1 MWRWI
6 RHWRDW
12 LMNEIV
18 TPRRLAA
25 QPQALYFRSEKG
37 GLTLENQPVPWSAE
51 AVVVEALL
59 RLPPA
64 ARRRSDFTL
73 RVPGFEPIPADVLRA
88 DEAGHRHR
96 LFFRLPVPKATGT
109 AELVWRHHVLGKLE
123 IPVVTPEQFLSELR
137 LTLASAFVSVGGRS
151 VAAQTFVTTQ
161 QQGLS
166 AAAVIQSPTGL
177 APLLDLG
184 LSATFRTAR
193 GTKTVV
199 TPVPLTASQL
209 EGKEALV
216 TALPPRLPRKAGEW
230 TVTWTCPGRELAT
243 TKLRAVTPRAFRSS
257 LRVSDTRFGIVTT
270 DGQFR
275 VVRQMPA
282 EGVAKAGPCFFVAS
296 REPGMAGRA
305 EFEIGVQVPG
315 VDRSPTVLEQT
326 VLITDG
332 PTPVAPGLIPMA
344 ELKHASAFE
353 LRIKGRVLGVL
364 PLSPVPT
371 ATFTAEGGYKPP
383 PEFTWSAAAE
393 DELSERL
400 ARLMGAPPPDAG

>member
-12 LMNEIV
+12 AMSEIV
-18 TPRRLAA
+18 TPRRLAG
-25 QPQALYFRSEKG
+25 QPQSVYFRSEKG
-37 GLTLENQPVPWSAE
+37 GLTLDNQPVPWSAE

-64 ARRRSDFTL
+64 ARRRADFAL
-73 RVPGFEPIPADVLRA
+73 RVPGFDPIPAEILKA
-88 DEAGHRHR
+88 DEAGQRHR
-96 LFFRLPVPKATGT
+96 LYFRFPVPKATGT
-109 AELVWRHHVLGKLE
+109 AELMWKTHVLGSVV

-137 LTLASAFVSVGGRS
+137 MDLATAFVSVLGRS

-161 QQGLS
+161 QQGLTAS
-166 AAAVIQSPTGL
+166 AVVRSPTGL
-177 APLLDLG
+177 VPLLDLG

-209 EGKEALV
+209 AGKEALV

-243 TKLRAVTPRAFRSS
+243 TRLRAITPRAFRDS
-257 LRVSDTRFGIVTT
+257 LRVVDTRFGIVTSV
-270 DGQFR
+270 GEFR

-282 EGVAKAGPCFFVAS
+282 ENVAKAGPVFFVAS
-296 REPGMAGRA
+296 REPGIGGLA

-315 VDRSPTVLEQT
+315 VDRSPSVLEQT
-326 VLITDG
+326 VLVTDG
-332 PTPVAPGLIPMA
+332 PTPVAPGLIPMT

-353 LRIKGRVLGVL
+353 LRVKGRVLGVL

-393 DELSERL
+393 DELSDRL
-400 ARLMGAPPPDAG
+400 ARLMGAPPPEN

>member
-12 LMNEIV
+12 AMSEIV
-18 TPRRLAA
+18 TPRRLAG

-37 GLTLENQPVPWSAE
+37 GLTLDGQPVPWSAE

-64 ARRRSDFTL
+64 ARRRGDFSL
-73 RVPGFEPIPADVLRA
+73 RVPGFDPIPAEILKA
-88 DEAGHRHR
+88 DEAGQRHR
-96 LFFRLPVPKATGT
+96 LYFRFPVPKATGT
-109 AELVWRHHVLGKLE
+109 AELMWKNHVLGSVE
-123 IPVVTPEQFLSELR
+123 IPVVTPEQFLTDLR
-137 LTLASAFVSVGGRS
+137 MDLATAFVSVLGRS

-161 QQGLS
+161 QQGLTAS
-166 AAAVIQSPTGL
+166 AVVRSPTGL
-177 APLLDLG
+177 VPLLDLG

-199 TPVPLTASQL
+199 TPVPLTDSQL
-209 EGKEALV
+209 AGKEALV

-243 TKLRAVTPRAFRSS
+243 TRLRAITPRTFRDS
-257 LRVSDTRFGIVTT
+257 LRVVDTRFGIVTT
-270 DGQFR
+270 EGEFR

-282 EGVAKAGPCFFVAS
+282 ENVVKAGPCFFVAS
-296 REPGMAGRA
+296 REPGIGGLA
-305 EFEIGVQVPG
+305 EFEIGVQMPG
-315 VDRSPTVLEQT
+315 VDRAPSVLEQT

-332 PTPVAPGLIPMA
+332 PTPVAPGLLPMT

-353 LRIKGRVLGVL
+353 LRVKGRVLGVL

-393 DELSERL
+393 DELSDRL
-400 ARLMGAPPPDAG
+400 ARLMGAPPPEN

>member
-1 MWRWI
+1 MWRLI

-25 QPQALYFRSEKG
+25 QPQSLYFRSEKG

-51 AVVVEALL
+51 AVVVEAIL

-88 DEAGHRHR
+88 DEAGQRHR
-96 LFFRLPVPKATGT
+96 LFFRFPVPKATGT

-123 IPVVTPEQFLSELR
+123 IPVVTPEQFLADLR
-137 LTLASAFVSVGGRS
+137 LTLASAFVSISGRS
-151 VAAQTFVTTQ
+151 VAAQTFVTAQ

-199 TPVPLTASQL
+199 TAVPLTASQL
-209 EGKEALV
+209 GGKEALV

-243 TKLRAVTPRAFRSS
+243 TRLRAVTPRAFRSS
-257 LRVSDTRFGIVTT
+257 LRVSDTRFGVVTT

-282 EGVAKAGPCFFVAS
+282 DGVAKAGPCFFVAS

-315 VDRSPTVLEQT
+315 ADRSPTVLEQT
-326 VLITDG
+326 VLVTDG

-400 ARLMGAPPPDAG
+400 ARLMGAPPPEGG

>member
-12 LMNEIV
+12 AMSEIV
-18 TPRRLAA
+18 TPRRLAG

-37 GLTLENQPVPWSAE
+37 GLTLDGQPVPWSAE

-64 ARRRSDFTL
+64 ARRRGDFAL
-73 RVPGFEPIPADVLRA
+73 RVPGFDPIPAEILKA
-88 DEAGHRHR
+88 DEAGQRHR
-96 LFFRLPVPKATGT
+96 LYFRFPVPKATGT
-109 AELVWRHHVLGKLE
+109 AELLWKNHVLGSVE
-123 IPVVTPEQFLSELR
+123 IPVVTPEQFLTELR
-137 LTLASAFVSVGGRS
+137 MDLATAFVSVLGRS

-161 QQGLS
+161 QQGLTAS
-166 AAAVIQSPTGL
+166 AVVRSPTGL
-177 APLLDLG
+177 VPLLDLG

-209 EGKEALV
+209 AGKEALV

-243 TKLRAVTPRAFRSS
+243 TRLRAITPRAFRDS
-257 LRVSDTRFGIVTT
+257 LRVVDTRFGLVTPE
-270 DGQFR
+270 GEFR

-282 EGVAKAGPCFFVAS
+282 ENVVKAGPVFFVAS
-296 REPGMAGRA
+296 REPGVGGLA
-305 EFEIGVQVPG
+305 EFEIGVQMPG
-315 VDRSPTVLEQT
+315 VDRAPSVLEQT

-332 PTPVAPGLIPMA
+332 PTPVAAGLLPMT

-353 LRIKGRVLGVL
+353 LRVKGRVLGVL

-393 DELSERL
+393 DELSDRL
-400 ARLMGAPPPDAG
+400 ARLMGAPPAEQ

>member
-12 LMNEIV
+12 AMSEIV
-18 TPRRLAA
+18 TPRRLAS
-25 QPQALYFRSEKG
+25 QPSALYFRSEKG

-64 ARRRSDFTL
+64 ARRRADFSL
-73 RVPGFEPIPADVLRA
+73 RVPGFEPIPPDVLRP
-88 DEAGHRHR
+88 DEAGQRYR
-96 LFFRLPVPKATGT
+96 LFFRFPVPKATGT
-109 AELVWRHHVLGKLE
+109 AELLWKQHVLGKLE
-123 IPVVTPEQFLSELR
+123 IPVVAPEQFVSELR
-137 LTLASAFVSVGGRS
+137 LELATAFVSVLGRS
-151 VAAQTFVTTQ
+151 VAAQTFVSTQ
-161 QQGLS
+161 QHGLTAS
-166 AAAVIQSPTGL
+166 AVIRSPTGL
-177 APLLDLG
+177 APLLDMG

-193 GTKTVV
+193 ATKTVV

-209 EGKEALV
+209 AGREALV
-216 TALPPRLPRKAGEW
+216 TAIPPRLPRKAGEW
-230 TVTWTCPGRELAT
+230 SVTWTCPGRELAT
-243 TKLRAVTPRAFRSS
+243 IRLRAVSPRGFRES
-257 LRVSDTRFGIVTT
+257 LRVSDTRFGVVTT
-270 DGQFR
+270 NGEFR

-282 EGVAKAGPCFFVAS
+282 DGVAKAGPCFFVAS
-296 REPGMAGRA
+296 REPGMAGLA

-315 VDRSPTVLEQT
+315 VDRAPSVLEQS

-332 PTPVAPGLIPMA
+332 PTPVAPGLLPMS

-353 LRIKGRVLGVL
+353 LRVKGRVLGVL

-383 PEFTWSAAAE
+383 PEFTWSASAE

-400 ARLMGAPPPDAG
+400 ARLMGAPPQEQ

>member
-12 LMNEIV
+12 AMSEII
-18 TPRRLAA
+18 TPRRLAS
-25 QPQALYFRSEKG
+25 QPSALYFRSEKG
-37 GLTLENQPVPWSAE
+37 GLTLDNQPVPWSAE

-64 ARRRSDFTL
+64 ARRRADFSL
-73 RVPGFEPIPADVLRA
+73 RVPGFDPLPPDVLRP
-88 DEAGHRHR
+88 DEAGQRHR
-96 LFFRLPVPKATGT
+96 LFFRFPVPKASGT
-109 AELVWRHHVLGKLE
+109 AELMWRHHVLGRVE
-123 IPVVTPEQFLSELR
+123 IPVVTPEQFLADLR
-137 LTLASAFVSVGGRS
+137 LELATAFVSVLGRS
-151 VAAQTFVTTQ
+151 IAAQTFVSTQ
-161 QQGLS
+161 QHGLTAS
-166 AAAVIQSPTGL
+166 AVVRSPSGL
-177 APLLDLG
+177 APLIDLG

-199 TPVPLTASQL
+199 TPVPLTSSQL
-209 EGKEALV
+209 AGKEALV

-243 TKLRAVTPRAFRSS
+243 TRLRAVSPRGFRES

-270 DGQFR
+270 SGEFR

-282 EGVAKAGPCFFVAS
+282 EGVARAGPCFFVAS
-296 REPGMAGRA
+296 REPGMAGLA

-315 VDRSPTVLEQT
+315 LDRSPTVLDQS

-332 PTPVAPGLIPMA
+332 PTPVAPGLLPMA

-353 LRIKGRVLGVL
+353 LRVKGRVLGVL

-383 PEFTWSAAAE
+383 PEFTWSASAE

-400 ARLMGAPPPDAG
+400 ARLMGAPPPEQ

>member
-1 MWRWI
+1 
-6 RHWRDW
+6 
-12 LMNEIV
+12 MNEIV

-73 RVPGFEPIPADVLRA
+73 RVPGFEPIPADVLRP
-88 DEAGHRHR
+88 DEAGQRHR
-96 LFFRLPVPKATGT
+96 LFFRFRVPTATGT
-109 AELVWRHHVLGKLE
+109 AELLWRHHVLGKVE
-123 IPVVTPEQFLSELR
+123 IPVVTPEQFLADLK

-166 AAAVIQSPTGL
+166 AAAVIQSPSGL

-209 EGKEALV
+209 AGKEALV

-230 TVTWTCPGRELAT
+230 TVTWTCPGRELAILR
-243 TKLRAVTPRAFRSS
+243 LRAVTPRAFRAS
-257 LRVSDTRFGIVTT
+257 LRVSDTRFGVVTT

-326 VLITDG
+326 VLVTDG
-332 PTPVAPGLIPMA
+332 PTPVAPGLIPMS

-353 LRIKGRVLGVL
+353 LRVKGRVLGVL

-400 ARLMGAPPPDAG
+400 ARLMGAPPPEGG

>member
-12 LMNEIV
+12 AMNEIV
-18 TPRRLAA
+18 TPRRLAG
-25 QPQALYFRSEKG
+25 QPQAVYYRFEKG
-37 GLTLENQPVPWSAE
+37 GLTLDNQPVPWSAE

-59 RLPPA
+59 RLPPN
-64 ARRRSDFTL
+64 ARRRVDFTL
-73 RVPGFEPIPADVLRA
+73 RVPGFEPIPADILKA
-88 DEAGHRHR
+88 DESSQRHR
-96 LFFRLPVPKATGT
+96 LYFRFAVPKATGT
-109 AELVWRHHVLGKLE
+109 AELLWRTHVLGKVE
-123 IPVVTPEQFLSELR
+123 IPVVQPEQFLTDLQLSLP
-137 LTLASAFVSVGGRS
+137 SAFVSVSGRS

-161 QQGLS
+161 KQGLF
-166 AAAVIQSPTGL
+166 AAAVIHSRTGL
-177 APLLDLG
+177 IPLLDLG
-184 LSATFRTAR
+184 LTATFRTAR

-209 EGKEALV
+209 AGREALV
-216 TALPPRLPRKAGEW
+216 SALPPKLPRKAGEW

-243 TKLRAVTPRAFRSS
+243 TRLRAVTPRSFRNS
-257 LRVSDTRFGIVTT
+257 LRVCDTRFGIVTT

-275 VVRQMPA
+275 VVRQMPT
-282 EGVAKAGPCFFVAS
+282 EGVAKAGPCFLVAS
-296 REPGMAGRA
+296 REPGMAGMA
-305 EFEIGVQVPG
+305 DFEIGVQVPG
-315 VDRSPTVLEQT
+315 VDRSPTVLEQS

-332 PTPVAPGLIPMA
+332 PTPVAPGMLPMS

-353 LRIKGRVLGVL
+353 LRVKGRVLGVL

-371 ATFTAEGGYKPP
+371 ATFTAEGGYKAP

-400 ARLMGAPPPDAG
+400 ARLMGAQPGEQ

>member
-12 LMNEIV
+12 AMSEIV
-18 TPRRLAA
+18 TPRRLAG
-25 QPQALYFRSEKG
+25 QPQALYFRCEKG
-37 GLTLENQPVPWSAE
+37 GLTLDNQPVPWAAE

-64 ARRRSDFTL
+64 ARRRADFTL
-73 RVPGFEPIPADVLRA
+73 RVPGFDPIPAEVLKA
-88 DEAGHRHR
+88 DDAGQRHR
-96 LFFRLPVPKATGT
+96 LYFRFPVPKATGT
-109 AELVWRHHVLGKLE
+109 AELMWKAHVLGSVE
-123 IPVVTPEQFLSELR
+123 IPVVSPEQFLTELR
-137 LTLASAFVSVGGRS
+137 MDLATAFVSVLGRS
-151 VAAQTFVTTQ
+151 VAATTFVSTQ
-161 QQGLS
+161 QQGLTAS
-166 AAAVIQSPTGL
+166 AVIKSPTGL
-177 APLLDLG
+177 VPLLDLG

-209 EGKEALV
+209 AGKEALV
-216 TALPPRLPRKAGEW
+216 TALPPKLPRKAGEW

-243 TKLRAVTPRAFRSS
+243 TRLRAITPRAFRDS
-257 LRVSDTRFGIVTT
+257 LRVVDTRFGLVTP
-270 DGQFR
+270 DGEFR

-282 EGVAKAGPCFFVAS
+282 EGAAKAGPVFFVAS
-296 REPGMAGRA
+296 REPGLGGLA
-305 EFEIGVQVPG
+305 EFEIGVQMPG
-315 VDRSPTVLEQT
+315 VDRAPSVLEQS

-332 PTPVAPGLIPMA
+332 PTPVAPGLLPMT

-353 LRIKGRVLGVL
+353 LRVKGRVLGVL
-364 PLSPVPT
+364 PLSPVPS

-393 DELSERL
+393 DELSDRL
-400 ARLMGAPPPDAG
+400 ARLMGAPPPEG

>member
-12 LMNEIV
+12 AMSEIV
-18 TPRRLAA
+18 TPRRLAS
-25 QPQALYFRSEKG
+25 QPSALYFRSEKG

-64 ARRRSDFTL
+64 ARRRADFTL
-73 RVPGFEPIPADVLRA
+73 RVPGFEPIPPDVLRP
-88 DEAGHRHR
+88 DEAGQRYR
-96 LFFRLPVPKATGT
+96 LFFRFPVPKATGT
-109 AELVWRHHVLGKLE
+109 AELLWRQHVLGKLE
-123 IPVVTPEQFLSELR
+123 IPVVPPEQFVAELR
-137 LTLASAFVSVGGRS
+137 LELATAFVSVLGRS
-151 VAAQTFVTTQ
+151 VAAQTFVSTQ
-161 QQGLS
+161 QHGLTAS
-166 AAAVIQSPTGL
+166 AVIRSPTGL
-177 APLLDLG
+177 APLLDMG

-209 EGKEALV
+209 AGKEALI

-243 TKLRAVTPRAFRSS
+243 IRLRAVSPRGFRES
-257 LRVSDTRFGIVTT
+257 LRVSDTRFGVVTT
-270 DGQFR
+270 SGEFR

-282 EGVAKAGPCFFVAS
+282 DGVAKAGPCFFVAS
-296 REPGMAGRA
+296 REPGMAGLA

-315 VDRSPTVLEQT
+315 VDRSPSVLEQS

-332 PTPVAPGLIPMA
+332 PTPVAPGLLPMS

-353 LRIKGRVLGVL
+353 LRVKGRVLGVL

-383 PEFTWSAAAE
+383 PEFTWSASAE

-400 ARLMGAPPPDAG
+400 ARLMGAPPQEQ

>member
-1 MWRWI
+1 MWHWI

-12 LMNEIV
+12 AMSEIV
-18 TPRRLAA
+18 TPRRLAG
-25 QPQALYFRSEKG
+25 QPQSVYFRSEKG
-37 GLTLENQPVPWSAE
+37 GLTLDNQPVPWSAE

-64 ARRRSDFTL
+64 ARRRADFAL
-73 RVPGFEPIPADVLRA
+73 RVPGFDPIPAEILKA
-88 DEAGHRHR
+88 DEAGQRHR
-96 LFFRLPVPKATGT
+96 LYFRFPVPKATGT
-109 AELVWRHHVLGKLE
+109 AELMWKTHVLGSVV

-137 LTLASAFVSVGGRS
+137 MDLATAFVSVLGRS
-151 VAAQTFVTTQ
+151 VAAQTFVTAQ
-161 QQGLS
+161 QQGLTAS
-166 AAAVIQSPTGL
+166 AVVRSPTGL
-177 APLLDLG
+177 VPLLDLG

-209 EGKEALV
+209 AGKEALV

-243 TKLRAVTPRAFRSS
+243 TRLRAITPRAFRDS
-257 LRVSDTRFGIVTT
+257 LRVVDTRFGIVTSV
-270 DGQFR
+270 GEFR

-282 EGVAKAGPCFFVAS
+282 ENVAKAGPVFFVAS
-296 REPGMAGRA
+296 REPGIGGLA

-315 VDRSPTVLEQT
+315 VDRSPSVLEQT
-326 VLITDG
+326 VLVTDG
-332 PTPVAPGLIPMA
+332 PTPVAPGLIPMT

-353 LRIKGRVLGVL
+353 LRVKGRVLGVL

-393 DELSERL
+393 DELSDRL
-400 ARLMGAPPPDAG
+400 ARLMGAPPPEN

>member
-12 LMNEIV
+12 AMSEIV
-18 TPRRLAA
+18 TPRRLAS

-59 RLPPA
+59 RLPTT
-64 ARRRSDFTL
+64 ARKRGDFNL
-73 RVPGFEPIPADVLRA
+73 RVPGFEPIPAEFLRA

-96 LFFRLPVPKATGT
+96 LYFRFVVPKATGT
-109 AELVWRHHVLGKLE
+109 AELMWKKHVLGRVE
-123 IPVVTPEQFLSELR
+123 IPVVTPEQFLSEIR
-137 LTLASAFVSVGGRS
+137 LHLPSAFVSVLGRS
-151 VAAQTFVTTQ
+151 IAAQTFVSTQ

-166 AAAVIQSPTGL
+166 AAGVLQSPTGL
-177 APLLDLG
+177 IPLLDLG

-209 EGKEALV
+209 SGKEALV
-216 TALPPRLPRKAGEW
+216 SAMPPRLPRKAGEW
-230 TVTWTCPGRELAT
+230 SVTWTCPGRELAT
-243 TKLRAVTPRAFRSS
+243 TRFRAITPRAFRNS
-257 LRVSDTRFGIVTT
+257 LRVSDTRFGVVTT
-270 DGQFR
+270 DGEFR

-282 EGVAKAGPCFFVAS
+282 EGVAKAGPVFFVAS
-296 REPGMAGRA
+296 REPGMAGLA
-305 EFEIGVQVPG
+305 EFEVRVQAPG
-315 VDRSPTVLEQT
+315 ADRLPTTLQQT
-326 VLITDG
+326 ALITDG
-332 PTPVAPGLIPMA
+332 PTAIAPGMLPSS

-353 LRIKGRVLGVL
+353 LRVKGRVLGVL
-364 PLSPVPT
+364 PLSPVPS
-371 ATFTAEGGYKPP
+371 ATLTAEGGYRAP
-383 PEFTWSAAAE
+383 PEFAWSAAAE

-400 ARLMGAPPPDAG
+400 ARLMGAHTGEPM

>member
-12 LMNEIV
+12 AMSEIV
-18 TPRRLAA
+18 TPRRLAG
-25 QPQALYFRSEKG
+25 QPQAVYFRSEKG
-37 GLTLENQPVPWSAE
+37 GLTLDSQPVPWSAE

-64 ARRRSDFTL
+64 ARRRADFAL
-73 RVPGFEPIPADVLRA
+73 RVPGFDPIPAEILKA
-88 DEAGHRHR
+88 DEAGQRHR
-96 LFFRLPVPKATGT
+96 LYFRFPVPKATGT
-109 AELVWRHHVLGKLE
+109 AELLWKSHVLGSVV

-137 LTLASAFVSVGGRS
+137 MDLATAFVSVLGRS

-161 QQGLS
+161 QQGLTAS
-166 AAAVIQSPTGL
+166 AVVRSPTGL
-177 APLLDLG
+177 VPLLDLG

-209 EGKEALV
+209 AGKEALV

-243 TKLRAVTPRAFRSS
+243 TRLRAMTPRAFRDS
-257 LRVSDTRFGIVTT
+257 LRVVDTRFGIVTPE
-270 DGQFR
+270 GEFR
-275 VVRQMPA
+275 VVRQMPP
-282 EGVAKAGPCFFVAS
+282 ENVAKAGPVFFVAS
-296 REPGMAGRA
+296 REPGIGALA

-315 VDRSPTVLEQT
+315 VDRSPNVLEQT
-326 VLITDG
+326 VLVTDG
-332 PTPVAPGLIPMA
+332 PTPVAPGLIPMT

-353 LRIKGRVLGVL
+353 LRVKGRVLGVL

-383 PEFTWSAAAE
+383 PEFTWTAAAE
-393 DELSERL
+393 DELSDRL
-400 ARLMGAPPPDAG
+400 ARLMGAPPPEN

>member
-1 MWRWI
+1 
-6 RHWRDW
+6 
-12 LMNEIV
+12 
-18 TPRRLAA
+18 
-25 QPQALYFRSEKG
+25 
-37 GLTLENQPVPWSAE
+37 
-51 AVVVEALL
+51 L

-64 ARRRSDFTL
+64 ARRRGDFSL
-73 RVPGFEPIPADVLRA
+73 RVPGFDPIPAEILKA
-88 DEAGHRHR
+88 DEAGQRHR
-96 LFFRLPVPKATGT
+96 LYFRFPVPKATGT
-109 AELVWRHHVLGKLE
+109 AELMWKTHILGSVM

-137 LTLASAFVSVGGRS
+137 MDLATAFVSVLGRS

-161 QQGLS
+161 QQGLTAS
-166 AAAVIQSPTGL
+166 AVVRSPTGL
-177 APLLDLG
+177 VPLLDLG

-209 EGKEALV
+209 AGKEALV

-243 TKLRAVTPRAFRSS
+243 TRLRAITPRTFRDS
-257 LRVSDTRFGIVTT
+257 LRVVDTRFGVVTSE
-270 DGQFR
+270 GEFR
-275 VVRQMPA
+275 VVRQMPS
-282 EGVAKAGPCFFVAS
+282 ENVARAGPVFFVAS
-296 REPGMAGRA
+296 RESGVGGLA

-315 VDRSPTVLEQT
+315 IDRSPSVLEQT

-332 PTPVAPGLIPMA
+332 PTPVAPGLLPMT

-353 LRIKGRVLGVL
+353 LRVKGRVLGVL

-393 DELSERL
+393 DELSDRL
-400 ARLMGAPPPDAG
+400 ARLMGAPPPEN